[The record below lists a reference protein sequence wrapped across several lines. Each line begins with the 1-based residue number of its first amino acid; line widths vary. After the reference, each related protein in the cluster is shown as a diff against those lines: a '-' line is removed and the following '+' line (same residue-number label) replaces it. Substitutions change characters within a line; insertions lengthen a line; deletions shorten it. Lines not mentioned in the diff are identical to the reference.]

1 VERSG
6 VVTSFVGPLEGDGGD
21 GQEPDPQ
28 VLPWVESFETFYAR
42 ELPSLVALAHALTG
56 RAHAE
61 DIAQEALIIAY
72 RHWSDVSAMDHP
84 SAWVRRVCANL
95 ATSVV
100 RRKVIETRALVRLR
114 GGQRPAEDID
124 QEAAD
129 FWAAV
134 RRLPRRQAQAVAL
147 YYFYGASVAEASA
160 AMDCREGTVK
170 KHLARGRTKLA
181 STLGLE
187 LDEVGAD
194 EA

>member
-1 VERSG
+1 M
-6 VVTSFVGPLEGDGGD
+6 TSFVGPLADDGGD
-21 GQEPDPQ
+21 GHEPDLQ

-72 RHWSDVSAMDHP
+72 RHWSDVAVMEHP
-84 SAWVRRVCANL
+84 SAWVKRVCANL
-95 ATSVV
+95 ATSLV

-114 GGQRPAEDID
+114 GGQHRREDID
-124 QEAAD
+124 PEAAD

-147 YYFYGASVAEASA
+147 YYFYGSSVAETSA
-160 AMDCREGTVK
+160 AMGCGEGTVK

-194 EA
+194 DA